1 MQSYTMEALGV
12 GYLMQHNFL
21 KLQTNDWMY
30 QQFLPFYCWE
40 VSVIWVY
47 ICLTIYPLKDILV
60 VFGVGLIT
68 LFIIMNKATINIQ
81 TNVLCE
87 QVFVSLE

>member
-21 KLQTNDWMY
+21 KLQTNYWMY